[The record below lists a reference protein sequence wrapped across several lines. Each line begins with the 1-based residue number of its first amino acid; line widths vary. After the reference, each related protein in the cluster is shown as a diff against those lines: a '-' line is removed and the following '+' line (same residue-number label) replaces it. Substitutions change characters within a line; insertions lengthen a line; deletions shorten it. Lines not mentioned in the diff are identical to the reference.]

1 MNKVI
6 RDGKVAILYS
16 PGHGAG
22 WYSWHGREELLFDPK
37 LVELVENEAGGDAI
51 IEYCESKYLA
61 NQYYFGGADQLSVF
75 WIDEGTEFFIDEY
88 DGAESVVTKDDIS
101 WITA

>member
-16 PGHGAG
+16 PRYGAG
-22 WYSWHGREELLFDPK
+22 WYTWHGLEELIYDPK
-37 LVELVENEAGGDAI
+37 LVELVENGAEADTI

-75 WIDEGTEFFIDEY
+75 WLDEGTEFFIDEY
-88 DGAESVVTKDDIS
+88 DGAECIKTKDDIP
-101 WITA
+101 WQTA